1 MDTIHSQPS
10 PDDIPSHTPT
20 RVSSTRP
27 PIPDFNSP
35 SAYLEDNFVSTEPIT
50 PHLHDP
56 TYAIPA
62 ALDDAYGFAYG
73 DYSAQPS
80 AEYVEQTT
88 PSGAARGDEEKTPV
102 VPEGQPQI
110 HPASLPRP
118 PNINGNGD
126 QTIRAS
132 SSHTKPSLMS
142 PFKTFQ
148 NQQQPQSQQPPL
160 PVQPHDTI
168 PYPLP
173 IEHQQY
179 IDNTAMYYGQ
189 QPNFPAFQ
197 QTSPTEHMSYTQYP
211 QQFVAM
217 QPQMTGIY
225 PADMYQTQP
234 VYNFPGPPRS
244 RNGSPTSS
252 IASSGASLVRTG
264 STSSDLRSV
273 RPKVKLT
280 YDDKRNI
287 VLLHRQ
293 NSSLRQEDIA
303 RMYGVDRSTISKI
316 ILSSHRWT
324 QPQEPQAPPVPK
336 APKTVGGRFPAVEQ
350 KLDAWM
356 DAQIASGQEVRDSVA
371 REKAKTFAR
380 EIGFPMDR
388 FKASAKWLDK
398 FKDRRKAAGKAVTSP
413 TQPDYA
419 YYAYAQQ
426 QYAMMPSPMMDGSVH
441 LSRSQSTATLSSS
454 DSSGQGEY
462 QPVYLAADSAH
473 ARMGTT
479 RSESDLSNSNLT
491 PSSRSRSQ
499 SSPQVLV
506 EPGMQSPS
514 SGKASKHRPAPL
526 HLQRQNSYHGTSPSP
541 RRAVGLS
548 RTNSIQGSVR
558 RANRPLSLAASA
570 FGFTNMDP
578 QGANSPIQS
587 PSTSGSHSRQRS
599 DVSVSHGLSGMTI
612 SPNISENGEMQ
623 GMMPMSMSMA
633 TVPPLTPITPGH
645 AVQSGIFPNNDY
657 GEIQGDINHYATMPN
672 KHYSQAHYANVAAYP
687 VNDFG
692 PAYIVPPNETHTHW
706 R

>member
-1 MDTIHSQPS
+1 MDTIHSS
-10 PDDIPSHTPT
+10 SSSEDIPSHTPT
-20 RVSSTRP
+20 RLTSSRP
-27 PIPDFNSP
+27 PVPDFQSP
-35 SAYLEDNFVSTEPIT
+35 SAYLNDNFVATEPNT
-50 PHLHDP
+50 PHLQDAAYPVP
-56 TYAIPA
+56 TT
-62 ALDDAYGFAYG
+62 LDDTYGFAYG
-73 DYSAQPS
+73 DFSADPNG
-80 AEYVEQTT
+80 EYVEQST
-88 PSGAARGDEEKTPV
+88 PSGPSRGEEDKTPV
-102 VPEGQPQI
+102 VPEGQSQI
-110 HPASLPRP
+110 HPSSLPRP
-118 PNINGNGD
+118 PNLNGD

-132 SSHTKPSLMS
+132 SSHSKPSLMS

-148 NQQQPQSQQPPL
+148 NDQSQQQQPHENTAYPL
-160 PVQPHDTI
+160 PV
-168 PYPLP
+168 
-173 IEHQQY
+173 EHQQY
-179 IDNTAMYYGQ
+179 IDSTTMYYGQ

-197 QTSPTEHMSYTQYP
+197 QTSPTEHMTFAQYP
-211 QQFVAM
+211 QQFVPM
-217 QPQMTGIY
+217 PSQPNGIY
-225 PADMYQTQP
+225 PADMYQAHP

-252 IASSGASLVRTG
+252 IASAGANLARNG
-264 STSSDLRSV
+264 STSSDMRAV

-336 APKTVGGRFPAVEQ
+336 APKAVGGRFPAVEK

-356 DAQIASGQEVRDSVA
+356 DTQIASGQEVRDSVA

-413 TQPDYA
+413 IQADYGY
-419 YYAYAQQ
+419 YYAQP
-426 QYAMMPSPMMDGSVH
+426 QYAMMASPMMEGSVN

-462 QPVYLAADSAH
+462 QHPAYLPADSVH
-473 ARMGTT
+473 ARMGST
-479 RSESDLSNSNLT
+479 RSESDLNNTNLT
-491 PSSRSRSQ
+491 PNSRSRSQ
-499 SSPQVLV
+499 SSPQVVV

-514 SGKASKHRPAPL
+514 SGKAGKHRPAAL

-548 RTNSIQGSVR
+548 RTNSIQGASR
-558 RANRPLSLAASA
+558 RTNRPLSLAASA

-578 QGANSPIQS
+578 HGSNSPLGS
-587 PSTSGSHSRQRS
+587 PSTGSSHSRQRS
-599 DVSVSHGLSGMTI
+599 DVSVSHGLSNMTI
-612 SPNISENGEMQ
+612 SPSISEHGEMR

-633 TVPPLTPITPGH
+633 TIPPLTPITPGH
-645 AVQSGIFPNNDY
+645 AVQSGVFPNTDY
-657 GEIQGDINHYATMPN
+657 GELQGDINHYATMPN
-672 KHYSQAHYANVAAYP
+672 KHYGQAHYANVATYP

-692 PAYIVPPNETHTHW
+692 PAFMVPPNETHTHW